1 MLDLPFHEVI
11 DATFDSPNCVL
22 FESKQAI
29 LSVTAAF
36 RNQQLHMSQ
45 EHYVNRTS
53 SVFLCTLVP
62 SWLLN
67 YLFKAICLN

>member
-1 MLDLPFHEVI
+1 MLDLQFHEVI
-11 DATFDSPNCVL
+11 DATFDSPNVL